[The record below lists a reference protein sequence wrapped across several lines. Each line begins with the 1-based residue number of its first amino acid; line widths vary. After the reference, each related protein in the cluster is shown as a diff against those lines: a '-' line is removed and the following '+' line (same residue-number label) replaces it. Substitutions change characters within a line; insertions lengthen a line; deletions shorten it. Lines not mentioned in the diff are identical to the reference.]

1 MRGFSAE
8 NREPLRN
15 LLGGMLGRRP
25 GELAGRELD
34 PTLLKALE
42 EEEGE
47 IEDVKATTIL
57 PYELLKATIEPR
69 PS

>member
-1 MRGFSAE
+1 
-8 NREPLRN
+8 
-15 LLGGMLGRRP
+15 MLGPRP